1 MRLRC
6 VAVFSS
12 SETTKLVDL
21 GVQKPPDSLQLG
33 PGDPSHGSQDSP
45 GQVGLHPDD
54 GLDDGVLGVNDVPRY
69 PGQRTEVSLGSSDSR
84 YQIVFLETG
93 GRGGGGGGLVDNSQH
108 HHQHQYDLADWRHF
122 SKML

>member
-33 PGDPSHGSQDSP
+33 PGDPSHGSQDAP
-45 GQVGLHPDD
+45 RNVGLCSDD
-54 GLDDGVLGVNDVPRY
+54 VLGNS
-69 PGQRTEVSLGSSDSR
+69 QLSLGE
-84 YQIVFLETG
+84 V
-93 GRGGGGGGLVDNSQH
+93 
-108 HHQHQYDLADWRHF
+108 
-122 SKML
+122 